1 MNEMPVINSI
11 ISLYKQAHNNV
22 ICKIEEEPHLLTYHS
37 KEMAVLNLSVMVH
50 NEYNL
55 LLKLSKIP
63 ITHPSKFQYKDKIK
77 NISTGEV
84 LIVIGTPPKIKI
96 KGSNELAYLLTSGSE
111 DFVQLQSDVEDGTY
125 VLYITVNHNYNL
137 NL

>member
-11 ISLYKQAHNNV
+11 ISLYKQAHDNV
-22 ICKIEEEPHLLTYHS
+22 ICKVEEEPHLLTHHS

-55 LLKLSKIP
+55 LLKLSEVP
-63 ITHPSKFQYKDKIK
+63 LEHPSKFQYKDKIK
-77 NISTGEV
+77 NIRTGEV
-84 LIVIGTPPKIKI
+84 LIVVGTPPKIKL

-111 DFVQLQSDVEDGTY
+111 DFVQLQSEVEDGRY
-125 VLYITVNHNYNL
+125 VLYIATNYNYNL